1 MLAWNESCADCVSYF
16 FMRVFEKCSFAA
28 VVLIVLPSL
37 SRHALSDLESLLAMS
52 RVGGGVA

>member
-16 FMRVFEKCSFAA
+16 FMRVVEKCSFDA
-28 VVLIVLPSL
+28 VVLIVLSSL